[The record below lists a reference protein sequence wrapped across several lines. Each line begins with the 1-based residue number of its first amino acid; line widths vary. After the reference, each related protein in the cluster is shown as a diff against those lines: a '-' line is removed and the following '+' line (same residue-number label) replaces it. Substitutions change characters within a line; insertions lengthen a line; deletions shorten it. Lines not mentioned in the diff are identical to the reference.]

1 MGIQKKTFQ
10 GKPIG
15 KMWKFLFFVCLWTI
29 VCHGVPQLNME
40 AAKTFNI
47 FSGDSTTENH
57 EETTTIAT
65 GETTTEDSDLS
76 YFAEWP
82 LFCTFLWYPYDS
94 EKCKSARC
102 KPCAESIRATA
113 QLCMQSEGS
122 VSQRCLSRNVGVG
135 FCNHCLG
142 DYQEVKAVKTFFS
155 EESKT
160 ESPEETTT
168 MGPEETT
175 TMGSEE
181 TTTMV
186 PEDDDDEDDED
197 EDDDDKEDDDED
209 DDEDEDSNLSI
220 FAEWPLFCTFLWY
233 PYDSEKCKSARCMP
247 CAESIQ
253 ATAQLCM
260 QSEGSVSPRCLSR
273 NVGAGVCAADCLYKY
288 V

>member
-1 MGIQKKTFQ
+1 MG
-10 GKPIG
+10 
-15 KMWKFLFFVCLWTI
+15 
-29 VCHGVPQLNME
+29 
-40 AAKTFNI
+40 
-47 FSGDSTTENH
+47 
-57 EETTTIAT
+57 
-65 GETTTEDSDLS
+65 
-76 YFAEWP
+76 
-82 LFCTFLWYPYDS
+82 CTFLWYPYDS

-102 KPCAESIRATA
+102 MPCAESIRATA
-113 QLCMQSEGS
+113 QLCMKSEGS

-160 ESPEETTT
+160 

-186 PEDDDDEDDED
+186 PQDDDDEDDED
-197 EDDDDKEDDDED
+197 EDDDDKNDDDDDED

-233 PYDSEKCKSARCMP
+233 P
-247 CAESIQ
+247 
-253 ATAQLCM
+253 
-260 QSEGSVSPRCLSR
+260 
-273 NVGAGVCAADCLYKY
+273 
-288 V
+288 